1 MHGLNIIK
9 RLNAQEQS
17 QVDATIEQHRRNVAS
32 GNTQFDRDL
41 AEYYAAKSKQINA
54 EAATRKNY

>member
-17 QVDATIEQHRRNVAS
+17 QVDATIEQHRRNVAA
-32 GNTQFDRDL
+32 GTTKFDADL
-41 AEYYAAKSKQINA
+41 AEYYANKRKQINA
-54 EAATRKNY
+54 EAEARVNY